1 MDDYG
6 KYAKLPTALEQ
17 LRNFDAALKK
27 EGLSLDAGISFMWTD
42 NEMAYTVT
50 PYDVIVFGHIG
61 SDGIHYGLL
70 SDFGTVPDL
79 ENAFVVCL
87 SPTDYGDHIKL
98 VAKNAAEFVDL
109 LYTMK
114 SAVAVSNFLLMS
126 EQAHYQKFLKYSKES
141 EGEYPEYEAVTN
153 RVIEKMKDSLGCQTI
168 EDVYQYVEVEV
179 KEERAKQT
187 VLATH
192 DGLGVVP
199 INNTTGQ
206 QERFQV
212 EKDVAVDLEQAEAF
226 FARAPIES
234 RLAFIRDAQFFYHTE
249 DDPGLKRMIL
259 KEMRKLNLME
269 ESDRLERG

>member
-1 MDDYG
+1 MDNYG
-6 KYAKLPTALEQ
+6 KYAKLPVTLEK
-17 LRNFDAALKK
+17 LKNFDAALEK
-27 EGLSLDAGISFMWTD
+27 EGLSLDAGFSFMWTD
-42 NEMAYTVT
+42 NEMAYNVT

-109 LYTMK
+109 LYTLK
-114 SAVAVSNFLLMS
+114 SAVAISNFLLMS
-126 EQAHYQKFLKYSKES
+126 ERAHYQKFFKESKER

-153 RVIEKMKDSLGCQTI
+153 KVIEKMKESLGCRTI
-168 EDVYQYVEVEV
+168 EDVYQYVEIEV
-179 KEERAKQT
+179 KEDRAKKT

-199 INNTTGQ
+199 MNNATSQ

-212 EKDVAVDLEQAEAF
+212 EKDVPVDLKQAEAF

-234 RLAFIRDAQFFYHTE
+234 RLAFIRDAQFFFHTE
-249 DDPGLKRMIL
+249 DDPGLKQMIL
-259 KEMRKLNLME
+259 KEMRRLDLVE
-269 ESDRLERG
+269 ESERLERG